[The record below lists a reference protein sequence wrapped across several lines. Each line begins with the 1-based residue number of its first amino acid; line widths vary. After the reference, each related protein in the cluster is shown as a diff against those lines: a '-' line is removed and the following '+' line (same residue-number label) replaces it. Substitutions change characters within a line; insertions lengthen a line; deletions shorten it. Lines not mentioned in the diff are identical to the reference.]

1 MKVRIRKVVKDLR
14 KFRITWNSYRRRET
28 LILGF
33 LKLKMKPKMWE
44 TFGKLLTKHYNSYI
58 LCSLFDSNCGKGQ

>member
-14 KFRITWNSYRRRET
+14 KFRITWNRYRRRGT

-44 TFGKLLTKHYNSYI
+44 TFGKLLIKHYIS
-58 LCSLFDSNCGKGQ
+58 